1 MDWTLCS
8 ACLTLCDPTDCSP
21 PGSSVHGILQA
32 RTLAWVAVHVSR
44 GSSWPRDRTRVS
56 SVFCIGKWILY
67 HWCHLGSPQHSIIAI
82 SARLKWKKNRRGL
95 ILTGYQ
101 ICPFTF
107 PRIYLPQANQ
117 NFPIQAQQWSSDHLF
132 KSSLIHTLDVTVA
145 VLPHPFWVTESKAIK
160 YLWMPW
166 Q

>member
-82 SARLKWKKNRRGL
+82 SARLKWKKTEGVLSWRGIKSVPL
-95 ILTGYQ
+95 PSQEY
-101 ICPFTF
+101 ICHRQTKTSLF
-107 PRIYLPQANQ
+107 RL
-117 NFPIQAQQWSSDHLF
+117 SSDQVTI
-132 KSSLIHTLDVTVA
+132 SSN
-145 VLPHPFWVTESKAIK
+145 PHSST
-160 YLWMPW
+160 LWMLPW
-166 Q
+166 LFFHTPSELQSPRR